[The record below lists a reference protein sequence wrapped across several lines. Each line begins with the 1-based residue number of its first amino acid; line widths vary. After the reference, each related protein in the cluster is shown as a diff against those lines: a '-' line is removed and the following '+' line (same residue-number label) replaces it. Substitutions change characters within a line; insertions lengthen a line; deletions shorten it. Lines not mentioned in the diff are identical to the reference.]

1 MVIDFRVQPP
11 TGSFL
16 DLHFF
21 RPRPAVEDPVHGNPF
36 AFGRG
41 PNPSFDARSLDVFV
55 EELEAA
61 GVDRAVIVGQRAAAR
76 WGSASN
82 DDIVAVM
89 RRHPGRFAGIA
100 GIDPREPGALEETR
114 RSLDDLGMIG
124 VAVETGWSDPPLED
138 DAPEVMPFY
147 EACAARGRCV
157 VVTSS
162 HFIGPDQSHSMPE
175 HLDRVATAF
184 PGLRLIVGHA
194 AWPWTTQ
201 AVALAMKH
209 SNVYLMP
216 EFYLYMPGMP
226 GAGDYVDA
234 ANTFLRHRMLF
245 SSCYPSRTVAEA
257 LAGIAALPIVPE
269 SRDALLHDN
278 AARLLAELEGGA

>member
-21 RPRPAVEDPVHGNPF
+21 RSRPAQEDPVHGNPF

-41 PNPSFDARSLDVFV
+41 PNPSFDARSLELFV
-55 EELEAA
+55 AELDAA
-61 GVDRAVIVGQRAAAR
+61 GVERAVVVGQRAGAR

-82 DDIVAVM
+82 DDLLEVL
-89 RRHPGRFAGIA
+89 RGYPGRFAGVA
-100 GIDPREPGALEETR
+100 GIDPRDPGAADETR
-114 RSLDDLGMIG
+114 RVLDDHGMIG
-124 VAVETGWSDPPLED
+124 IALVTGWSDPPLED
-138 DAPEVMPFY
+138 DDPEVMPFY

-157 VVTSS
+157 IVTSS
-162 HFIGPDQSHSMPE
+162 HFIGADQSHSMPE

-184 PGLRLIVGHA
+184 PDLRLIVGHA

-209 SNVYLMP
+209 TNIYLMP
-216 EFYLYMPGMP
+216 EFYMYTPGMP
-226 GAGDYVDA
+226 GARDYVDA

-257 LAGIAALPIVPE
+257 LEGVAALPLLPE
-269 SRDALLHDN
+269 AREALLHAN
-278 AARLLAELEGGA
+278 AARLLAELEGGR